1 VDRAASRGRE
11 VVASV
16 RIDSQPMTDATLTPP
31 MPADALPVS
40 PARTTPLSALP
51 QQAPQIV
58 LTWIA
63 RLRWL
68 AVAGQVMAVAIATWP
83 LGMNPPLVPIATLI
97 GVTILSNLLLHRR
110 LARAA
115 VRPWAVPAV
124 LLLDVALLTGLLYL
138 TGGANNPFATLY
150 LVHVAMAVAV
160 LQSMWTWL
168 IIAITALS
176 YAMLMWW
183 HLPLSRGR
191 EVSQQVLIAG
201 EWASVLIVAVLIA
214 YFSGRITRALRQR
227 ERELASIRDR
237 AARNEQLAALT
248 TLAAGAAHELGTPLG
263 TIAIIAKELEL
274 EARRAGTDPHIAED
288 AQLIRQE
295 VDRCRVILER
305 MRVDILE
312 DQPHGRTVQV
322 DELAECIRGDLTPQ
336 QASRLNLTIDPAAR
350 GVRLPL
356 RAIQQAVGVMLRNA
370 YDAGDDSAPVALRI
384 ERDRGHIIF
393 RVTDKGRGMSQEIL
407 RRAGEPFFTTK
418 PPGRGMGLGLFLVR
432 LVAEKYGGRLE
443 LRSQPGAGTT
453 AELSLPDSISPLP
466 GDAAA

>member
-1 VDRAASRGRE
+1 
-11 VVASV
+11 
-16 RIDSQPMTDATLTPP
+16 
-31 MPADALPVS
+31 
-40 PARTTPLSALP
+40 
-51 QQAPQIV
+51 
-58 LTWIA
+58 
-63 RLRWL
+63 
-68 AVAGQVMAVAIATWP
+68 
-83 LGMNPPLVPIATLI
+83 
-97 GVTILSNLLLHRR
+97 
-110 LARAA
+110 
-115 VRPWAVPAV
+115 
-124 LLLDVALLTGLLYL
+124 
-138 TGGANNPFATLY
+138 
-150 LVHVAMAVAV
+150 
-160 LQSMWTWL
+160 
-168 IIAITALS
+168 
-176 YAMLMWW
+176 
-183 HLPLSRGR
+183 
-191 EVSQQVLIAG
+191 
-201 EWASVLIVAVLIA
+201 
-214 YFSGRITRALRQR
+214 
-227 ERELASIRDR
+227 
-237 AARNEQLAALT
+237 
-248 TLAAGAAHELGTPLG
+248 
-263 TIAIIAKELEL
+263 
-274 EARRAGTDPHIAED
+274 
-288 AQLIRQE
+288 
-295 VDRCRVILER
+295 
-305 MRVDILE
+305 VDILE